1 MKIVTIIGS
10 HNVPLGQLRN
20 TKQRKVILEEL
31 AKLESHPT
39 ASELYEIVRKR
50 LPRISLGTVYR
61 NLEIL
66 SQFRKINTLHPA
78 GFEKRFDGRTDLH
91 YHVRCVRCGRLDDVP
106 LEPFDTI
113 DEAARN
119 VTEYEILSHSIE
131 FVGVCARCRSHK
143 EKEP

>member
-1 MKIVTIIGS
+1 MPIDE
-10 HNVPLGQLRN
+10 LRN

-106 LEPFDTI
+106 LEPFHAI

-131 FVGVCARCRSHK
+131 FVGVCSGCRSHK
-143 EKEP
+143 KKEP